1 MIINCPC
8 CKKKFALDEN
18 LIPDKGRL
26 LQCGFC
32 DETWFFDKD
41 INNQSNFIKNEI
53 SNSDEYL
60 EKETKDKKEILK
72 SSQKTNENIDND
84 YKKSYE
90 LTKYNPKTNYSFSK
104 FLSNILVFIIS
115 FVALIILL
123 DTFKSPLYNFYP
135 KSEILLYNLFEV
147 LKVIKL
153 FVKDLI

>member
-32 DETWFFDKD
+32 DETWFFDKN

-53 SNSDEYL
+53 SNNDEYL

-72 SSQKTNENIDND
+72 SSKKTNENIDND
-84 YKKSYE
+84 YKKSIWYKIE
-90 LTKYNPKTNYSFSK
+90 RFFDRHNHLIEFIRTILALLVLTLQLY
-104 FLSNILVFIIS
+104 IIS
-115 FVALIILL
+115 
-123 DTFKSPLYNFYP
+123 
-135 KSEILLYNLFEV
+135 
-147 LKVIKL
+147 KL
-153 FVKDLI
+153 